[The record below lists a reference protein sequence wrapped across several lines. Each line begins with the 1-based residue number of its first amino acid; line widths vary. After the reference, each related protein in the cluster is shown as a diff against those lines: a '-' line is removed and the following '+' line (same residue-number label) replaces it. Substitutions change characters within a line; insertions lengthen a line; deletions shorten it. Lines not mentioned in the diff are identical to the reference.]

1 MEYTYLSPRPFNFR
15 EHDNP
20 WILLCGDIEIYDL
33 SSSDLTA
40 AFLHFDPATWKDDAL
55 RYPGTVPEVHG
66 SYDERSRTMTLEAT
80 GGELCGNQNFT
91 ARSCWIAASSSTPS
105 TRRLLDGVANA
116 GSSPLDRARTAAPS
130 PRNDLVH
137 PKHWLI
143 STQAASCGGT
153 TGRRRS
159 RTSAT
164 RCGPCS
170 TRPRRR
176 CPSGT
181 SVFGVVFVFDLWRGV
196 DGATRREAH
205 GVGTRRRSVA
215 ALAFERRRH
224 RRDSPFALHRSR
236 TCTSASSGYRSRT
249 PRATG
254 APPSRST
261 SRSRRPRRS

>member
-1 MEYTYLSPRPFNFR
+1 MRRLVA
-15 EHDNP
+15 
-20 WILLCGDIEIYDL
+20 
-33 SSSDLTA
+33 A
-40 AFLHFDPATWKDDAL
+40 AFAAGGAAQAAAAAGPPPELVGHAAT
-55 RYPGTVPEVHG
+55 P
-66 SYDERSRTMTLEAT
+66 
-80 GGELCGNQNFT
+80 
-91 ARSCWIAASSSTPS
+91 
-105 TRRLLDGVANA
+105 LLDGCTHAFLDLGANA
-116 GSSPLDRARTAAPS
+116 GVQTRKLHQPKLYARSSFAVWKSKFYGALVLNHRVVLHVIDATPARWRDDAGSLPLDGASTAASS

-215 ALAFERRRH
+215 ALASERRRH